1 MKNIL
6 KSAYALL
13 FIFVLGGIVSNFTGL
28 NPFVATGAVATL
40 AYFGKPAMN
49 NGYLYDSIDLS
60 AISRYAHQFQR
71 KLITTLM
78 TGLDIAS
85 DIMVMPNVKSSMKLP
100 KLTVGK
106 GWRPFSSSTEFKTNN
121 EVYSD
126 RELKVDVG
134 KREILIDPEEYR
146 HTYLSLMLSAG
157 SGANKMEIPFAQYLW
172 DEVIKKVQNEINQE
186 TAYFGFDKTS
196 AAQWLVGTA
205 YTAGNKVF
213 QTVNGVVEY
222 FEAQGATTGDDPA
235 TDDGTNWLNVTARA
249 VVPGIESVILAAITA
264 SEISPVVLGSVTTA
278 AEALTAFRAIFRSM
292 PVPYKNY
299 GVIVHASYTDTE
311 FLLDGIEDK
320 LSKYTTPDVSTM
332 MAAGLIPIPG
342 TDGKGWAKPAS
353 WLGSSRRLIAEPM
366 NDMLKKG
373 ENLVMGTDLLSDFNE
388 ITTNKNLWTL
398 EAGIK
403 GVLGFQISDTEAIRV
418 GDQS

>member
-40 AYFGKPAMN
+40 AYLGKPAMN

-60 AISRYAHQFQR
+60 AISRYAHQFQK

-85 DIMVMPNVKSSMKLP
+85 DIMVMPNVKTSMKLP
-100 KLTVGK
+100 KLSVGQ
-106 GWRPFSSSTEFKTNN
+106 GWRPFSSTTEFKTGDLK
-121 EVYSD
+121 YSD
-126 RELKVDVG
+126 RELTVDVG
-134 KREILIDPEEYR
+134 KRELLIDPEKFR
-146 HTYLSLMLSAG
+146 QTYLSLTLTPG
-157 SGANKMEIPFAQYLW
+157 SGANKFDVPFVQYIW
-172 DEVIKKVQNEINQE
+172 DEVIKKVQNEINEQ
-186 TAYFGFDKTS
+186 TSYFGFDKTD
-196 AAQWLVGTA
+196 AAQWLIGTA

-249 VVPGIESVILAAITA
+249 VVPGLESVILDAITA
-264 SEISPVVLGSVTTA
+264 SEITPVSLGAITTP
-278 AEALTAFRAIFRSM
+278 AEALAAFKELFRSM
-292 PVPYKNY
+292 PVAFKNSM
-299 GVIVHASYTDTE
+299 IIIHASHTDCE
-311 FLLDGIEDK
+311 FLLDGMQD
-320 LSKYTTPDVSTM
+320 LTKYTDPDVSNM
-332 MAAGLIPIPG
+332 IQMGLIPIPA
-342 TDGKGWAKPAS
+342 TNKKAWAKPAS